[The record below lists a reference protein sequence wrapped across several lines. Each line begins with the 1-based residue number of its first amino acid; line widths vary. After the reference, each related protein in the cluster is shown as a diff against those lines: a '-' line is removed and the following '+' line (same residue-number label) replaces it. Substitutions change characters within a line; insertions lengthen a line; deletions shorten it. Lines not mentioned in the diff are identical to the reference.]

1 MSEQT
6 NLDLTDKQPT
16 ALMRLEAVVKDMI
29 ECKRNVWVA
38 STLIQVLNEI
48 QKQKPS
54 ELADLKQSYSEGF
67 RSYQVAASWA
77 EKWKQSE
84 PNQP

>member
-1 MSEQT
+1 
-6 NLDLTDKQPT
+6 
-16 ALMRLEAVVKDMI
+16 MRLEAVVKDMI

-54 ELADLKQSYSEGF
+54 ELADLKQAFCDGYVHTESAET
-67 RSYQVAASWA
+67 WA
-77 EKWKQSE
+77 KKWGV
-84 PNQP
+84 NQPIND